1 MSVEIITKEDLDRFK
16 VDLLKEIKQMLSA
29 TPGESKRWLKNS
41 EVRKMLSISSGKLQM
56 LRVNNT
62 LPYTKIGGTMYY
74 KFEDIVRMLEGK
86 S

>member
-1 MSVEIITKEDLDRFK
+1 MSVEIITKEDLELFK
-16 VDLLKEIKQMLSA
+16 IDLFKELKQLLPATNGEI
-29 TPGESKRWLKNS
+29 KRWLKNS
-41 EVRKMLSISSGKLQM
+41 EVRKLLSISSGKLQM

-74 KFEDIVRMLEGK
+74 KFEDIVKMLDGK